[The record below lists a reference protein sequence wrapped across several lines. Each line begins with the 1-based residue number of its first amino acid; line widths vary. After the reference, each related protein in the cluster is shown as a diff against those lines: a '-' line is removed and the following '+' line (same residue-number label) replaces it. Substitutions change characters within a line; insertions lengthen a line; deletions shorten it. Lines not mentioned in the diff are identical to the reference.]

1 MGICALRTAVLG
13 IAWPGSPFSIDRGRI
28 NPEQNRGLGEIAVT
42 RSDAELNMPSGPN
55 QLNYNLY
62 QFAAHTTIWGDGAS
76 GTSPVVQALPPGMG
90 GMGGM
95 GMGFNMNHTVYGRS
109 FASQDPP
116 PGAYADIPIVT
127 IEF

>member
-1 MGICALRTAVLG
+1 
-13 IAWPGSPFSIDRGRI
+13 
-28 NPEQNRGLGEIAVT
+28 
-42 RSDAELNMPSGPN
+42 MPSGPN
-55 QLNYNLY
+55 PLNYNLY
-62 QFAAHTTIWGDGAS
+62 QDAAHTTIWSDGTF

-109 FASQDPP
+109 FTSQDPP